1 MLPDDQESPVSP
13 AASNQHAVPPDVAV
27 RAESSRVVST
37 ARFLPL
43 LLTILMLLV
52 LVLLGPLT
60 WSRFRYADTR
70 AKIEAEVDVA
80 TETLPQLKTNLSD
93 LVLASRMVAKRVS
106 PSVVSI
112 HRADMRGNEG
122 QGSGVIIDEAGYI
135 VTNYHVVEGASG
147 LHVLLSDGRVEY
159 NPIVVGGDMRI
170 DLALLKIDKPDLI
183 AAEWGDSDS
192 VEVGDLV
199 WAVGSP
205 FGLDNTV
212 TFGIVSAKQRRSS
225 SGITSSP
232 FQEYLQ
238 TDVAVNRGNSGGPLV
253 NLEGEVIG
261 INTAII
267 GQVYQGISL
276 AIPSKLVRE
285 TSDKLRSDGWIE
297 RGYLGVS
304 PRPVSDALRRRLQL
318 QAGEG
323 VLAATVSPYT
333 PAERAGLRRG
343 DVIVKWNNHHAS
355 DPFLLTRV
363 IADSPVG
370 SKAKLVVKRIERNTP
385 VELELEVTVGPAPR
399 LEQISN

>member
-1 MLPDDQESPVSP
+1 MQSDDQPMSSPTAATHQHAEPAEP
-13 AASNQHAVPPDVAV
+13 AAPPVA
-27 RAESSRVVST
+27 
-37 ARFLPL
+37 ARPATSPL
-43 LLTILMLLV
+43 LPALLVMLMLLI
-52 LVLLGPLT
+52 VLLIGPHM
-60 WSRFRYADTR
+60 WSQFRYADTR
-70 AKIEAEVDVA
+70 SRLQAEVDVA
-80 TETLPQLKTNLSD
+80 SETLPELKSNLSD

-112 HRADMRGNEG
+112 HRSDMRGNEG
-122 QGSGVIIDEAGYI
+122 QGSGVIIDNEGYI
-135 VTNYHVVEGASG
+135 VTNYHVVENATG
-147 LHVLLSDGRVEY
+147 LHVLLSDGRVEH

-170 DLALLKIDKPDLI
+170 DLALLKINKPDLI
-183 AAEWGDSDS
+183 AAEWGDSDG

-253 NLEGEVIG
+253 DLDGNVVG

-267 GQVYQGISL
+267 GEVYQGISL
-276 AIPSKLVRE
+276 AIPSNLVRE
-285 TSDKLRSDGWIE
+285 TSDKLRSEGWIE

-304 PRPVSDALRRRLQL
+304 PRPVSDALRRRMELE
-318 QAGEG
+318 AGEG
-323 VLAATVSPYT
+323 VLAATVSRHT
-333 PAERAGLRRG
+333 PADRAGLRRG
-343 DVIVKWNNHHAS
+343 DVIIKWNNHHAT

-370 SKAKLVVKRIERNTP
+370 SKAKVLVKRLEQNSP
-385 VELELEVTVGPAPR
+385 VEVELEVTVGPAPR
-399 LEQISN
+399 LEQIGN